1 MQKRNHDL
9 KLELTELK
17 VANQDLTQK
26 VRELSLRNE
35 SLMSETELKRAAEM
49 DVQIERL
56 ITEMS
61 NYKADYLRALEESQR
76 FSAELKAKESTLANL
91 TNGTQGLE
99 TILKTTRSMLDL
111 TKEQYS
117 EQLETNTTMRG
128 CLTELYNMVVAPEAT
143 QIDSKGNY
151 KAMTPDTQMQIV
163 QAINRVLNPATQS
176 RATS

>member
-1 MQKRNHDL
+1 
-9 KLELTELK
+9 
-17 VANQDLTQK
+17 
-26 VRELSLRNE
+26 
-35 SLMSETELKRAAEM
+35 M
-49 DVQIERL
+49 DVQIEKL

-117 EQLETNTTMRG
+117 EQLETNTTMRA

-143 QIDSKGNY
+143 QTDSKGNY

-163 QAINRVLNPATQS
+163 
-176 RATS
+176 